1 MSCNHG
7 VSAMNKT
14 ILALMILTV
23 VFLLGCQPATPP
35 SAASGPVAEPGA
47 STSQPSVT
55 IEPGTAAPSEEP
67 SVSAAGEVTPAPLEN
82 VPTPPE
88 TGVQIDKVCYG
99 LLTAEE
105 FSSICGHEGKVV
117 LTPKISE
124 GSCWVN
130 IADHQ
135 NNKRTAGF
143 TTVDWKKAEDA
154 NEEFG
159 RGVSMRRTQGAV
171 EGKVVGDRS
180 YEYEELNRHNVVWLR
195 GTFLTRLA
203 AMTDLCPADKLMDL
217 AKKID
222 ERMR

>member
-1 MSCNHG
+1 
-7 VSAMNKT
+7 MNKT
-14 ILALMILTV
+14 ILAMMILSV
-23 VFLLGCQPATPP
+23 LFLLGCQPVAQPPATPAP
-35 SAASGPVAEPGA
+35 TGPVAEPSA
-47 STSQPSVT
+47 PQPGVT
-55 IEPGTAAPSEEP
+55 VEPGAATAEEP
-67 SVSAAGEVTPAPLEN
+67 SAPAPEPTPAGETSPAPLEN
-82 VPTPPE
+82 IPTPAE

-99 LLTAEE
+99 LLTAED
-105 FSSICGHEGKVV
+105 FSSICGNEGKVV

-130 IADHQ
+130 IADHL
-135 NNKRTAGF
+135 NPKLTAGF

-171 EGKVVGDRS
+171 ESKMVGERS

-203 AMTDLCPADKLMDL
+203 AMTDLCPADKLLDL

-222 ERMR
+222 DGLR